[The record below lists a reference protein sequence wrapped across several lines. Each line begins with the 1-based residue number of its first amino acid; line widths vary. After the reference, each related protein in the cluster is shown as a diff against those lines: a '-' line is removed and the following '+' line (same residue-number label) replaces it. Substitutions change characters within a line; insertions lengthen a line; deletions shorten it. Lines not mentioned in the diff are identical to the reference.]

1 MAPIL
6 ASIWPS
12 RGPKK
17 QARCDNFRG
26 KLEADISPSPKPAEP
41 KLPAEKMVV
50 GGVGRAI
57 VNPPTTACGD
67 ERV

>member
-1 MAPIL
+1 ML
-6 ASIWPS
+6 ALT
-12 RGPKK
+12 GPQK
-17 QARCDNFRG
+17 AG

-57 VNPPTTACGD
+57 VNPPTPA
-67 ERV
+67 